1 MYIDKFTEL
10 GYSSISNFKEAS
22 VSSMKKASE
31 FLENTCGCGGMADA
45 PALGA
50 GG

>member
-1 MYIDKFTEL
+1 MQNIDHE
-10 GYSSISNFKEAS
+10 YSKTIGGEHKEAS
-22 VSSMKKASE
+22 VSSIKKASE